1 VLRPDRTFAL
11 VALLGV
17 ALAGSALA
25 ASVKPWAAPQ
35 PGPELQAALD
45 KAQAGEPADLVAK
58 ADAGDAEA
66 QYYAGVLYLFG
77 RPNVPR
83 DPKRGCDYE
92 EKASA
97 TRPDAMHLVGL
108 CHQNGAGPGE
118 PVDKVKAETAFT
130 RAAEMGFTKS
140 KCALGQ
146 MLMADGKEA
155 QRGINLCRQAANDGD
170 LDAQTTVAKAYFSG
184 SGVRQ
189 DYPQARKF
197 YELAAQQGNVDSM
210 RRLGEMYAKGDG
222 GKKDTKKA
230 MEWWTKAEKAGDPL
244 VSILVAD
251 QMFSDITGGK
261 KPGPGQYAFKGGVP
275 TSDIEVVEQW
285 YKQAAERDPRPD
297 VKQRAEY
304 AMKILASLKS
314 GGAAA
319 ATASSA
325 NTSATVK
332 KKTP

>member
-1 VLRPDRTFAL
+1 
-11 VALLGV
+11 
-17 ALAGSALA
+17 
-25 ASVKPWAAPQ
+25 
-35 PGPELQAALD
+35 
-45 KAQAGEPADLVAK
+45 
-58 ADAGDAEA
+58 
-66 QYYAGVLYLFG
+66 
-77 RPNVPR
+77 
-83 DPKRGCDYE
+83 
-92 EKASA
+92 
-97 TRPDAMHLVGL
+97 MHLVGL

-118 PVDKVKAETAFT
+118 PVDKVKAEAAFT

-146 MLMADGKEA
+146 MLMADPKEA

-184 SGVRQ
+184 SGARQ

-197 YELAAQQGNVDSM
+197 YEMAAQQGNVDSM

-251 QMFSDITGGK
+251 QMFSDITGGR

-285 YKQAAERDPRPD
+285 YRQAAERDPRPD
-297 VKQRAEY
+297 VKQRADY
-304 AMKILASLKS
+304 ALKILASLKS

-319 ATASSA
+319 ATATKA
-325 NTSATVK
+325 ADTGK